1 MDDKILRQLIV
12 DELDFEPRIDAAHI
26 GVAVDQGVVT
36 LTGHV
41 SNYAEKIAAEDA
53 VKRVKGVKAIAEEI
67 EIRFPSSVPGTSDD
81 EIAKRAVA
89 MLGWSIS
96 VPKDRIQVK
105 VQQGWITLSGEVD
118 WYYQKEAA
126 AETVRKLSGV
136 RGVNNLVTIKS
147 RVLPSDVR
155 QRIEQA
161 LKRNAEVEASR
172 ISVSVADGKVV
183 LEGKVKAWHERQI
196 AEQAAWAV
204 PGVRRVEDKLRVA

>member
-1 MDDKILRQLIV
+1 MDDKTLRQLVV
-12 DELDFEPRIDAAHI
+12 DELDFEPKIDAAHI
-26 GVAVDQGVVT
+26 GVAVDHGVVT

-41 SNYAEKIAAEDA
+41 SNYAEKIAAEEA
-53 VKRVKGVKAIAEEI
+53 VRRVKGVKAIAEEI
-67 EIRFPSSVPGTSDD
+67 EIRFPSSFPGTSDD
-81 EIAKRAVA
+81 EIAKQAVA
-89 MLGWSIS
+89 MLGWHTSL
-96 VPKDRIQVK
+96 PKDRIQVK

-126 AETVRKLSGV
+126 AETVRRLNGV
-136 RGVNNLVTIKS
+136 RGVNNLVIIKS

-161 LKRNAEVEASR
+161 LKRNAEVEANS
-172 ISVSVADGKVV
+172 ISVTVADGNVI

-204 PGVRRVEDKLRVA
+204 PGVRAVQDKLRLA